1 MVESSNL
8 GRTLNNA
15 GTIQTLV
22 TISQSP
28 SAGMRCGTLET
39 RVRGAWYRVLVTLE
53 TDYLAISLDEAGDNT
68 APIDQ
73 STTLNGT
80 LG

>member
-1 MVESSNL
+1 MVESSSL

-15 GTIQTLV
+15 PGQPLPT
-22 TISQSP
+22 QSP
-28 SAGMRCGTLET
+28 SGMRCGTLET

-53 TDYLAISLDEAGDNT
+53 TDYLAISLDESCENT
-68 APIDQ
+68 GSGGQ

>member
-1 MVESSNL
+1 MVESSSL

-15 GTIQTLV
+15 PIQSMST
-22 TISQSP
+22 QSP
-28 SAGMRCGTLET
+28 SGMRCGTLET
-39 RVRGAWYRVLVTLE
+39 RVRGSWYKVLVTLE
-53 TDYLAISLDEAGDNT
+53 TDYLAISLDETCENPGTGDH
-68 APIDQ
+68 Q